1 MPPAPPL
8 RTPAARAHHDAV
20 VDEALPVP
28 GGLQVR
34 VLLRAGHLDAPDLA
48 PGRVQREVDGV
59 DAGVV
64 RGHRVAAADRDPV
77 LLQDSAGSS
86 VVSGGRTRAA
96 PHRAGERTSRF
107 RSSDA
112 VPGPAGDVT
121 LNLEQRVRG
130 KMGRERCP
138 VLGDMQGTVSL
149 EQVPACER
157 GGQCTCSCTCVRVR
171 VQVCECTRACMCMLC
186 ECVHTCTRE
195 FVCEH
200 ASVCVHTCVSVCI

>member
-1 MPPAPPL
+1 MCPDHPRLEPHGRGPATRRPTQGRRSHLRPPL

-96 PHRAGERTSRF
+96 RRT
-107 RSSDA
+107 
-112 VPGPAGDVT
+112 GPASGRRVSAAQTRCRGLRVT
-121 LNLEQRVRG
+121 
-130 KMGRERCP
+130 
-138 VLGDMQGTVSL
+138 SL
-149 EQVPACER
+149 
-157 GGQCTCSCTCVRVR
+157 
-171 VQVCECTRACMCMLC
+171 
-186 ECVHTCTRE
+186 
-195 FVCEH
+195 
-200 ASVCVHTCVSVCI
+200 